1 MTEEDD
7 NDDLRASE
15 KHNEVLDNILN
26 KRIWRQ
32 LIITQSL
39 TDLRVST
46 DTTNSQNS
54 LNKEVEDRTVSKE
67 LTNDQEEVIK
77 WTKQASA

>member
-32 LIITQSL
+32 LIVTQSL

-54 LNKEVEDRTVSKE
+54 LN
-67 LTNDQEEVIK
+67 
-77 WTKQASA
+77 

>member
-67 LTNDQEEVIK
+67 LTNDQEEVIT

>member
-32 LIITQSL
+32 LIVTQSL

-77 WTKQASA
+77 